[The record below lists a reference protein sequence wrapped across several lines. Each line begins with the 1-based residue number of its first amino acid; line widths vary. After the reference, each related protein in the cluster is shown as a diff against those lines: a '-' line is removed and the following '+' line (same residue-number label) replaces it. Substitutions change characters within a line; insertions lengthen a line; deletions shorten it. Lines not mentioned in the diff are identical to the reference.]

1 MKRAPDKLRSFL
13 SENNVNNVNF
23 VEITGIT
30 IYCAV

>member
-1 MKRAPDKLRSFL
+1 MKRAPDKFRSFF
-13 SENNVNNVNF
+13 SENNVNF